1 MTMSRALLLPVFVF
15 VVMATGLRPAA
26 AQGLGVR
33 AGVSGDPTQFYV
45 GGHAEIGPVVDTLWF
60 RPNLEIGFG
69 DDQTIAA
76 INFEFA
82 YSIEVRGKPFQ
93 VYVGAGPALNII
105 RHRGD
110 SDAEG
115 GFNILFGVAHR
126 RGLFAEVKAGFAH
139 SPGFKFGVGYTW
151 RQ

>member
-1 MTMSRALLLPVFVF
+1 MSTQRALTLAILVGSLIG
-15 VVMATGLRPAA
+15 AAHPAE

-33 AGVSGDPTQFYV
+33 AGVSGDPAQFYF
-45 GGHAEIGPVVDTLWF
+45 GGHTDIGPVIDTLWF
-60 RPNLEIGFG
+60 RPNLEIGVG
-69 DDQTIAA
+69 DDRTIAA

-82 YSIEVRGKPFQ
+82 YRVDVRGKPFQ
-93 VYVGAGPALNII
+93 LYVGGGPALNIL
-105 RHRGD
+105 RRRGD

-115 GFNILFGVAHR
+115 GFNILFGVVHR
-126 RGLFAEVKAGFAH
+126 RGLFAEVKAGFVD